1 MCMPALYK
9 TNTLSCIVIM
19 ISHLNNYPQVDMF
32 PHLNTLFTNAT
43 YLAGEATNANFIVFG
58 LSRRVL
64 EPTIYNTRNEHA
76 NTPSMQSM
84 IKNSSHT
91 CYVRIRYNK

>member
-9 TNTLSCIVIM
+9 TNTLVIM

-43 YLAGEATNANFIVFG
+43 YLAEKQQMLI
-58 LSRRVL
+58 S
-64 EPTIYNTRNEHA
+64 
-76 NTPSMQSM
+76 
-84 IKNSSHT
+84 
-91 CYVRIRYNK
+91 